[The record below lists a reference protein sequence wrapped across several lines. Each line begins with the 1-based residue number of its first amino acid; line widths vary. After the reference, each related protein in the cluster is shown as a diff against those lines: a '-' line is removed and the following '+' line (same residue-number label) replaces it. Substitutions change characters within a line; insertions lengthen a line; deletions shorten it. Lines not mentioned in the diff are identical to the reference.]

1 MLTNSRHI
9 KRRLEQDGWILD
21 RVSGSHGRA
30 LPQPRI
36 LSALKNDP
44 TVASDL
50 RTDMV
55 AFVPLKVS
63 AAHAAE

>member
-1 MLTNSRHI
+1 
-9 KRRLEQDGWILD
+9 
-21 RVSGSHGRA
+21 
-30 LPQPRI
+30 
-36 LSALKNDP
+36 LKNDP

>member
-9 KRRLEQDGWILD
+9 SNRTVDSGPRI
-21 RVSGSHGRA
+21 RVAYGRA

-50 RTDMV
+50 RTNMV